1 MLQGNGMITA
11 EGGRALLDLLIASA
25 SVTELDLRHTGACSS
40 SCSGFTLSAT
50 AAKREND
57 EHYNYP
63 YPKAFM
69 WSYNRYF

>member
-1 MLQGNGMITA
+1 VLQGNGMITA

-25 SVTELDLRHTGACSS
+25 SMMELDLRHTGACSS
-40 SCSGFTLSAT
+40 CVGFTLSAT
-50 AAKREND
+50 VAKREND
-57 EHYNYP
+57 EHHNYP